1 MALKP
6 SPVSGGGER
15 GNTAGKAGPRT
26 PGGGCGRGRGG
37 GGGRLPPRYAR
48 PLRSG
53 RTAVPGAPAHAHSG
67 RWAGGAVLTSS
78 TDAPPN
84 PLAEGRWPRRLPQTD
99 SRTDRGR
106 RDGRTARPCP
116 GRLPA
121 PSCCCPRQAGR
132 GPAQVRPGRS
142 PACVYLRRRPSLCPC
157 PLSTPLSLSLY
168 HLCPSLTSPPPPAS
182 ARSLSV
188 APPLCPSSPLS
199 LLHPPSGPFLG
210 PLPSVPLNPS
220 PPWPHSGLQG
230 RAWRSRDVLQEPEAT

>member
-1 MALKP
+1 MRP
-6 SPVSGGGER
+6 GE
-15 GNTAGKAGPRT
+15 
-26 PGGGCGRGRGG
+26 GRGREGG
-37 GGGRLPPRYAR
+37 SPPHAR

-168 HLCPSLTSPPPPAS
+168 HLCPSLTSPPPPRLRPFS
-182 ARSLSV
+182 LRRSPSLSLF
-188 APPLCPSSPLS
+188 APLPSSSPLR
-199 LLHPPSGPFLG
+199 
-210 PLPSVPLNPS
+210 PLPWS
-220 PPWPHSGLQG
+220 PAL
-230 RAWRSRDVLQEPEAT
+230 RAPES